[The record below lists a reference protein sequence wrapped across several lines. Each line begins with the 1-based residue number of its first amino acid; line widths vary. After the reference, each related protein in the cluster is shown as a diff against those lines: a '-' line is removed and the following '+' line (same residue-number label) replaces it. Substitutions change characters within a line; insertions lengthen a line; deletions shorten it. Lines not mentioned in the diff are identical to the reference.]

1 MNYNNWDQI
10 FMTNQQCLDMFDLV
24 DTSNQE
30 CVHAMTNYDNYPL
43 HRFMLT
49 VPNGNADDP
58 EGEKT
63 RSVFHHCFTMA
74 GDHLDVR
81 TIIEHP
87 LMVLGGEEA
96 FSFSVDMV
104 KFILLKKDGPAVEKL
119 DEKLFGGNMEYWA
132 WLMLEF
138 MFINTYILSDP
149 EKTVNVEEKI
159 VQKQLPPG
167 IKSNR
172 SKKRPR
178 HVRLVRNYTLKRSWK
193 TAVKKRVHEITCA
206 AWGVRGHFR
215 HYKSGKTVFI
225 QPYVKGKKRDEYQ
238 GKVYDLFQ
246 KKEVAT

>member
-1 MNYNNWDQI
+1 MNLNNWDQI
-10 FMTNQQCLDMFDLV
+10 FMTNKQTLDMFDLV

-30 CVHAMTNYDNYPL
+30 SVRAMTNYDHYPL

-49 VPNGNADDP
+49 VPNGSEKDP
-58 EGEKT
+58 EGEESK
-63 RSVFHHCFTMA
+63 SVFHHCFTMA
-74 GDHLDVR
+74 GDHLDVH
-81 TIIEHP
+81 TVIEHP

-96 FSFSVDMV
+96 FWFSVDLYN
-104 KFILLKKDGPAVEKL
+104 FTLLKSGGPAVEKL
-119 DEKLFGGNMEYWA
+119 DQQLFGSMKYWE

-149 EKTVNVEEKI
+149 EKTVTVEEK
-159 VQKQLPPG
+159 VVKKQLPPG
-167 IKSNR
+167 IKANR
-172 SKKRPR
+172 SKKGPR
-178 HVRLVRNYTLKRSWK
+178 HVRIVRNYTLKRTWK
-193 TAVKKRVHEITCA
+193 SAVKKRVHEITCA

-246 KKEVAT
+246 KEADAK